1 LFGGAMKS
9 KAILTVLGQDRIGIV
24 YGISKELSKNSVNIE
39 DISQTIMQDY
49 FTMIMLVTIDESR
62 VSIGNLQKKLDAVGD
77 ELGVKITIQQ
87 EDIFRFMHRI

>member
-1 LFGGAMKS
+1 MKS
-9 KAILTVLGQDRIGIV
+9 KAILTVLGQDRVGIV
-24 YGISKELSKNSVNIE
+24 YGISKELSENGVNIE

-49 FTMIMLVTIDESR
+49 FTMIMLVTIDESLI
-62 VSIGNLQKKLDAVGD
+62 SIGNLQKKLDSIGD

>member
-1 LFGGAMKS
+1 MKS
-9 KAILTVLGQDRIGIV
+9 KAILTVLGQDRVGIV
-24 YGISKELSKNSVNIE
+24 YGISKELSENSVNIE

-49 FTMIMLVTIDESR
+49 FTMIMLVTIDESLI
-62 VSIGNLQKKLDAVGD
+62 SIGNLQKKLDSIGD

>member
-1 LFGGAMKS
+1 MKS
-9 KAILTVLGQDRIGIV
+9 KAILTVLGQDRVGIV
-24 YGISKELSKNSVNIE
+24 YGISKELADNNVNIE

-49 FTMIMLVTIDESR
+49 FTMIMLVTIDESQ
-62 VSIGNLQKKLDAVGD
+62 VSIGKLQKGLDAIGD